1 MRKQPSFR
9 IFYRKTMIDAPR
21 RLTDFIKMQA
31 ALQLKPLN
39 QLTAGFDQRREILL
53 SAATLVCFL
62 LGLFF
67 LGVDELREGGFQ
79 SVVAIAWVMV
89 GGVVSFLVY
98 STAKRNQE
106 LTKSLQ
112 KATESLND
120 ANAQL
125 QFYNE
130 SLSETVKKRTEELLF
145 AELQYRS
152 LFDSTAEL
160 IFICSADYRVL
171 EVNRAVELFFGW
183 DRNSLQE
190 FNLMQR
196 LAPDDTN
203 RMILAAQQTEKGE
216 LVKTELVLK
225 DQRGEPHFFQAEFSP
240 LTFGQSTVSG
250 GFKILLQD
258 ITIEKQTRLES
269 EVIIKIGESI
279 NRSNS
284 VNEIL
289 QRVANELGGLFP
301 SAEMIL
307 YQYDD
312 DENTLFL
319 AHASILGV
327 ERADLIYRVAEGV
340 PGIAPR
346 TAFLRREFF
355 IEDCLLDES
364 LAYAELFL
372 RQKAAQSLLSI
383 PMIASGD
390 LQGVLQ
396 ILTLRGK
403 HFSNDEKRLARLIA
417 NELAEGLYRK
427 KLSAA
432 LTEANKTLGEKNAE
446 LEHFVYSVSH
456 DLKAPLIS
464 IQGFAAQIQELYF
477 DELDYEARFC
487 LERIRYNA
495 KTMEDMISE
504 LLDISRI
511 SRENVELDEV
521 YLYEMT
527 SSIMENYRGHIETR
541 KAKVDISPEL
551 PAVKFPK
558 RRLEQVMTN
567 LVGNAIRYT
576 AKVKE
581 PKISIYAIENI
592 DNHEIV
598 VKDNGIG
605 IDPKDFDK
613 VFRLFERGE
622 SDQAGSGVGLAIVK
636 KVIEQYGGRIWIV
649 SERGAGSEFHF
660 TVKKRA

>member
-1 MRKQPSFR
+1 MRKQPRFR
-9 IFYRKTMIDAPR
+9 IFYRKTMPDAPR
-21 RLTDFIKMQA
+21 RLTDFIPMQA

-39 QLTAGFDQRREILL
+39 QLTVGIDQRREILL
-53 SAATLVCFL
+53 SAAAFVCFL

-67 LGVDELREGGFQ
+67 LGIDELREGGFK
-79 SVVAIAWVMV
+79 SIVAIAWLII
-89 GGVVSFLVY
+89 GGGVSFLVY

-160 IFICSADYRVL
+160 IFICGADYRVL

-225 DQRGEPHFFQAEFSP
+225 DQQGEPHFFQAEFSP

-279 NRSNS
+279 NRSRGL
-284 VNEIL
+284 NEIL
-289 QRVANELGGLFP
+289 QRVASELGNLFP
-301 SAEMIL
+301 SSEMIL
-307 YQYDD
+307 YQYDES
-312 DENTLFL
+312 ENILFL
-319 AHASILGV
+319 AHASVLGV
-327 ERADLIYRVAEGV
+327 ERTDLMYRVAEGV
-340 PGIAPR
+340 QGIAPR

-355 IEDCLLDES
+355 IDDCLLDES

-396 ILTLRGK
+396 ILTVRGK
-403 HFSNDEKRLARLIA
+403 RLSNDEKRLARLIA

-477 DELDYEARFC
+477 DELDYEARFY

-511 SRENVELDEV
+511 SRESVALDEV

-541 KAKVDISPEL
+541 KAKVNISPEL

-576 AKVKE
+576 AKVAE
-581 PKISIYAIENI
+581 PKISIYAKENL
-592 DNHEIV
+592 DTHEIV

-622 SDQAGSGVGLAIVK
+622 SDQPGSGVGLAIVK

-649 SERGAGSEFHF
+649 SEPGAGSEFHF